1 MKIIVNEEQFKLLTE
16 QQGIEDFTVRI
27 SETYP
32 DSVYVLDFIVNFI
45 RNSGCKSIR
54 VQPLK
59 YKAQGLSLVDGVVI
73 NVSAFEKPFSTFLYI
88 LFHEVAHQY
97 QYTKYGIDK
106 MYACY
111 TGELPVE
118 DAANWML
125 QTEKV
130 ADDFAVRKIREMQ
143 QLFDDEYEINEP
155 EVKVYDEAPIEHFIE
170 LINIFT
176 QEINKKGYQNKEEI
190 SEILFNFVKNN

>member
-1 MKIIVNEEQFKLLTE
+1 MKIIVSESQFRILDE
-16 QQGIEDFTVRI
+16 QQGMDNFTVKI
-27 SETYP
+27 AETYP
-32 DSVYVLDFIVNFI
+32 DSVYMLEFITNFI
-45 RNSGCKSIR
+45 RTSGCEKITTG
-54 VQPLK
+54 QLK
-59 YKAQGLSLVDGVVI
+59 YGAQGVSLVNGVVI
-73 NVSAFEKPFSTFLYI
+73 SEQAFTRSFSTFLYI
-88 LFHEVAHQY
+88 LFHEIAHQY
-97 QYTKYGIDK
+97 QYKKYGIDK

-143 QLFDDEYEINEP
+143 QLFDDEYDINEP